1 MPNITLSMPEPL
13 FTQMRQYPWV
23 KWSEVARTAFEA
35 KLKELESLPR
45 EPRSWGFPVKQGRVT
60 RKVLEW
66 VDLPPEQLAEGKVR
80 R

>member
-13 FTQMRQYPWV
+13 WTMMRQYPWV

-35 KLKELESLPR
+35 KLKELDSLPR

-60 RKVLEW
+60 KKILEW
-66 VDLPPEQLAEGKVR
+66 VDLPAEQVVGKRVG
-80 R
+80 